1 MSDMPRAPLPAFVT
15 IPGDPTA
22 PAPIELIGVT
32 LWAFPLAAD
41 LGALRALSDKLIA
54 TPSNGAVRFHPLL
67 PMVLMSVT
75 EFPNAFFPKVAGQG
89 RARERE
95 LSFGIP
101 GLYVS
106 TTGLLPEI
114 GFATM
119 MPFLFLDNP
128 VAIATGREEFGFF
141 KHKGALRLPHDP
153 GSTGFTVDVYGT
165 RTFDPDVFWGDIR
178 LLTLTDTGSAA
189 EADIGLPWA
198 DIADAG
204 AKLASVLLRAAGD
217 GIARLAGAAAPL
229 AGLALGHLSQIFL
242 KQFRDI
248 ADGTRAC
255 YQAVTLA
262 RYAVT
267 RLANVSLANR
277 YAMALDPLDSAPV
290 AATLGLG
297 NPTETGL
304 GVKVVM
310 DMRLD
315 PGRELWRA

>member
-1 MSDMPRAPLPAFVT
+1 
-15 IPGDPTA
+15 
-22 PAPIELIGVT
+22 
-32 LWAFPLAAD
+32 
-41 LGALRALSDKLIA
+41 
-54 TPSNGAVRFHPLL
+54 
-67 PMVLMSVT
+67 MVLMGVT
-75 EFPNAFFPKVAGQG
+75 EFPNALVPAVAEHG

-101 GLYVS
+101 GLYVR

-114 GFATM
+114 GLATF

-128 VAIATGREEFGFF
+128 VAIAIGREEYGFF
-141 KHKGALRLPHDP
+141 KQHGALRLPTDP
-153 GSTGFTVDVYGT
+153 DSTGFAVDVYGT
-165 RTFDPDVFWGDIR
+165 KTFSRDVFWDEVR
-178 LLTLTDTGSAA
+178 LLTMTDTGSAA
-189 EADIGLPWA
+189 EADIGLPWTG
-198 DIADAG
+198 IADAG
-204 AKLASVLLRAAGD
+204 EKLGAALLHAAGD

-229 AGLALGHLSQIFL
+229 AELGLGHLSQIFL

-267 RLANVSLANR
+267 RLESVSLANR
-277 YAMALDPLDSAPV
+277 YTVELNALDSAPV
-290 AATLGLG
+290 AAALGLG
-297 NPTETGL
+297 NPTETRF
-304 GVKVVM
+304 GVRVVM

>member
-1 MSDMPRAPLPAFVT
+1 MANGTLPAFVS

-22 PAPIELIGVT
+22 PAPIELLGVN
-32 LWAFPLAAD
+32 LWSFPLQAD
-41 LGALRALSDKLIA
+41 LAALQALCDQLVA
-54 TPSNGAVRFHPLL
+54 TPSGGAVRFHPLL
-67 PMVLMSVT
+67 PMVFMGIT
-75 EFPNAFFPKVAGQG
+75 EFPNAFFPAVGAHG

-101 GLYVS
+101 GLYLS
-106 TTGLLPEI
+106 RTGAFPEI
-114 GFATM
+114 GFAAL

-141 KHKGALRLPHDP
+141 KQAGKLQLPGDP
-153 GSTGFTVDVYGT
+153 GSNGFAVDVYGVKK
-165 RTFDPDVFWGDIR
+165 FDPETFWGETR
-178 LLTLTDTGSAA
+178 LLTLTDTGAA
-189 EADIGLPWA
+189 AAADIGLPWA
-198 DIADAG
+198 DVADAG
-204 AKLASVLLRAAGD
+204 RKLTEALFRAAGD
-217 GIARLAGAAAPL
+217 GVAKLAGEAAPL
-229 AGLALGHLSQIFL
+229 AGLALGHLSQVFL

-267 RLANVSLANR
+267 GLHSVSLANR
-277 YAMALDPLDSAPV
+277 YRMELNPLDSSPV
-290 AATLGLG
+290 AAVLGLDH
-297 NPTETGL
+297 PTETNV

-310 DMRLD
+310 DMRLE